1 MRKMQFRILFFGLCL
16 MLAATAWQAIGVAS
30 NRTSNLQ
37 TKDSGTAVGG
47 AVADFKL
54 PDVAGKE
61 HTLAALRGQKGTV
74 LIFVSVQCPVSNGYN
89 KRMEKL
95 AQEYKARGVNVVGIN
110 ANDGETPEMVGEHA
124 TGAGLTFPILKD
136 KGNKVAD
143 QLGALVTPEAF
154 FLDADNKLVYRGRID
169 NSRDE
174 SEVATNDLREVV
186 DATLAGKPAVK
197 TEARAFGCTIRR
209 VS

>member
-1 MRKMQFRILFFGLCL
+1 MQFRILFFGLCL